1 MDPEGSSQ
9 TFRAKPFL
17 GVGMG
22 CIRCGRGFC
31 RECPKCRKGKC
42 HDNDA
47 PGGNVV
53 ETEAENEALPLSS
66 PKKRKSAK
74 ENLRDPKSTGR
85 KRAAQL
91 YPINSDDPCEW
102 RGLRNCGG
110 GRRPIIGCLD
120 GTQKHR
126 HHGPVKDTTRNE
138 QGNVHRICTDCNLY
152 GSRVLN
158 TNLDWINVEDIC
170 VGDTLITFDENIGGS
185 RAPLIKYAKV
195 VAVKHHQEPSY
206 KFVMEDGTELNS
218 SHAHKWVASSP
229 SRHHLK
235 WYKTEKLKTGYN
247 LRKWLSPWESDL
259 SYDAGWLAGYLD
271 GEGALSGY
279 QLSVAQK
286 LGDGVYEKGKRLL
299 ESYGLG
305 NLHYNR
311 RLAKG
316 NTQDVDVLRYTTQA
330 DILRVI
336 GAVKPVRL
344 LEKIPDY
351 LFGQRVSAKKVPIV
365 EIEDLGMQDVVSI
378 QTTSGT
384 LVVDGYLS
392 HNCHVHWHELNDLI
406 YDEKDYNL
414 LPHDPQPAETEE
426 IVKNKLEWV
435 SGEIGRRYELASTKN
450 MEKFRLA
457 QVDTNGSTSGLAL
470 GD

>member
-1 MDPEGSSQ
+1 
-9 TFRAKPFL
+9 
-17 GVGMG
+17 MG
-22 CIRCGRGFC
+22 CVRCGRGFC

-42 HDNDA
+42 HDNDE
-47 PGGNVV
+47 PGGGVV
-53 ETEAENEALPLSS
+53 ETEAENDSLPPSS

-138 QGNVHRICTDCNLY
+138 QGNVHRICTDC
-152 GSRVLN
+152 
-158 TNLDWINVEDIC
+158 
-170 VGDTLITFDENIGGS
+170 
-185 RAPLIKYAKV
+185 
-195 VAVKHHQEPSY
+195 
-206 KFVMEDGTELNS
+206 
-218 SHAHKWVASSP
+218 
-229 SRHHLK
+229 
-235 WYKTEKLKTGYN
+235 
-247 LRKWLSPWESDL
+247 
-259 SYDAGWLAGYLD
+259 
-271 GEGALSGY
+271 
-279 QLSVAQK
+279 
-286 LGDGVYEKGKRLL
+286 
-299 ESYGLG
+299 
-305 NLHYNR
+305 
-311 RLAKG
+311 
-316 NTQDVDVLRYTTQA
+316 
-330 DILRVI
+330 
-336 GAVKPVRL
+336 
-344 LEKIPDY
+344 
-351 LFGQRVSAKKVPIV
+351 
-365 EIEDLGMQDVVSI
+365 
-378 QTTSGT
+378 
-384 LVVDGYLS
+384 
-392 HNCHVHWHELNDLI
+392 HVHWHELNDLI

-457 QVDTNGSTSGLAL
+457 QVDPDGSSTGLAL